1 MDPRAKFTYFKFHQE
16 PTRISDPRDQVF
28 TSNKI
33 SDRSGMTS
41 SCSFLRLRELP
52 GLGTFRAKL
61 GKSWQTKPTG
71 APPAR
76 RMGLS
81 HWGVHMFSVSG
92 TYDTTILDANLPS
105 HVWSSTL
112 PAGSS
117 MGTYHNNITTQ
128 SSSLLN
134 TNAYSAGSGMW
145 LAAHSPSLS

>member
-1 MDPRAKFTYFKFHQE
+1 
-16 PTRISDPRDQVF
+16 
-28 TSNKI
+28 
-33 SDRSGMTS
+33 
-41 SCSFLRLRELP
+41 
-52 GLGTFRAKL
+52 
-61 GKSWQTKPTG
+61 
-71 APPAR
+71 
-76 RMGLS
+76 MGLS
-81 HWGVHMFSVSG
+81 HWGVCMFSVSG

-145 LAAHSPSLS
+145 LTAHSPPCPDPSTSHAGAEWPHQHLPSPWLPRRASYGQAAQDFFTGTSTSMLIPLVGPLWKGLCGKVYLSIAISISIS